1 MEAVQ
6 KEMTEAINKAT
17 ADHELRM
24 RQLQDRVDAME
35 RTVNEVVAKNKEEEQ
50 RMRKVTNYALDLL
63 FQLRSSYSSQK
74 TITFVLLMCVYSCVR
89 SHDDVTCSLTCS
101 MFSFVAV

>member
-1 MEAVQ
+1 MQ

-35 RTVNEVVAKNKEEEQ
+35 RSVNEVVSKNKEEEQ
-50 RMRKVTNYALDLL
+50 RMRKVHFYLSL
-63 FQLRSSYSSQK
+63 
-74 TITFVLLMCVYSCVR
+74 IHFVR
-89 SHDDVTCSLTCS
+89 RI
-101 MFSFVAV
+101 